1 VGVVDE
7 LRAWPVIPLVVF
19 LGAPYRRPDLIAG
32 RDYLDGGAGGKTALA
47 IGLAGDVAGI
57 CDGCILVWLGDV
69 QSRFAV
75 ISMFEPITQ
84 RRYLLPFKAARL
96 PQQFTDVLVIGGGVA
111 GLRAAIAASDGGAEV
126 LLLTKDTIA
135 ESNTWYA
142 QGGIA
147 AVLQPLDS
155 FDAHVQDT
163 EIAGAGLCDHRAV
176 EITIREGPQRVLEL
190 LSWGAHFDKKLGNPY
205 DLAFTREGGHSVPR
219 IVHAFGDAT
228 GKDVALTL
236 INAVRGREPI
246 RMSERSFAIDLI
258 TDGEPT
264 PRCLG
269 VVAFIDQHVQII
281 WAKRTILAS
290 GGAGQ
295 LYRESTNPKIATA
308 DGHAMAYRAGA
319 LLKDMEMVQFHPTT
333 LYVAG
338 SSRALVTEAVRG
350 EGAYLVDRN
359 GYRFMKDYDPAGE
372 LAPRDIVA
380 RAIVEQ
386 IRKTHFTHVYL
397 DVRHLPTQ
405 QFRERF
411 PQLGKLVD
419 DFDIDV
425 SKDLIPIHP
434 AAHYMIGGVD
444 ADDYGRTSLQGLY
457 AVGEASC
464 SGLHGA
470 NRLGSNS
477 LLEGLTF
484 GARAGGDAAKL
495 AKAEQVNWPLHPGGP
510 EGLEAKVPPSS
521 KTELD
526 ITDVK
531 SSLRSVMWRN
541 VGIER
546 TGERLNETREIIAF
560 WSRYVMDK
568 TFDPTALSQEAVV
581 AGWELQNMLTV
592 CSLITDAAQWRAES
606 RGAHYRQDFPAKDDA
621 CWRLHLLWRRP
632 VEVPTTE
639 PVGE

>member
-1 VGVVDE
+1 
-7 LRAWPVIPLVVF
+7 
-19 LGAPYRRPDLIAG
+19 
-32 RDYLDGGAGGKTALA
+32 
-47 IGLAGDVAGI
+47 
-57 CDGCILVWLGDV
+57 
-69 QSRFAV
+69 
-75 ISMFEPITQ
+75 MFEAITE
-84 RRYLLPFKAARL
+84 RRYLIPFKAARL

-111 GLRAAIAASDGGAEV
+111 GLRAAIAAAEGGAEV
-126 LLLTKDTIA
+126 LVLTKDTIA

-155 FDAHVQDT
+155 YESHVNDT
-163 EIAGAGLCDHRAV
+163 EVAGAGLCDHKAV
-176 EITIREGPQRVLEL
+176 EIVVKEGPRGVLEL
-190 LSWGAHFDKKLGNPY
+190 LSWGAHFDKKIGNPY

-228 GKDVALTL
+228 GKDVAQTL
-236 INAVRGREPI
+236 INTVRAKESI
-246 RMSERSFAIDLI
+246 RTSEKSFVIDLI
-258 TDGEPT
+258 TNDG
-264 PRCLG
+264 RCIGAL
-269 VVAFIDQHVQII
+269 AMIDSNIHVI
-281 WAKRTILAS
+281 WAKCTILAS

-319 LLKDMEMVQFHPTT
+319 TLKDMEMVQFHPTT
-333 LYVAG
+333 LYIAG

-350 EGAYLVDRN
+350 EGAHLIDKN
-359 GYRFMKDYDPAGE
+359 GYRFMKDYDSAGE

-386 IRKTHFTHVYL
+386 IRKTNYTHVYL
-397 DVRHLPTQ
+397 DVRHLPTA

-411 PQLGKLVD
+411 PQLAKLVD
-419 DFDIDV
+419 EFGIDV
-425 SKDLIPIHP
+425 AKEPIPIHP
-434 AAHYMIGGVD
+434 AAHYMIGGIE
-444 ADDYGRTSLQGLY
+444 ADEQARTNLTGLY

-477 LLEGLTF
+477 LLEGLAF
-484 GARAGGDAAKL
+484 GARAGAHAAQAAK
-495 AKAEQVNWPLHPGGP
+495 ETNIDFPVHIDHRIS
-510 EGLEAKVPPSS
+510 PST

-546 TGERLNETREIIAF
+546 TGPRLAETREIVAF
-560 WSRYVMDK
+560 WGRYVMDK
-568 TFDPTALSQEAVV
+568 IFEPALQGPAAI
-581 AGWELQNMLTV
+581 AGWELQNMLTA
-592 CSLITDAAQWRAES
+592 CYLITTAAFTRTES
-606 RGAHYRQDFPAKDDA
+606 RGAHYRLDYRQRDDA
-621 CWRLHLLWRRP
+621 HWRLHLLWQRPTETPTPEP
-632 VEVPTTE
+632 VEI
-639 PVGE
+639 

>member
-1 VGVVDE
+1 MMPAMLE
-7 LRAWPVIPLVVF
+7 
-19 LGAPYRRPDLIAG
+19 
-32 RDYLDGGAGGKTALA
+32 AL
-47 IGLAGDVAGI
+47 
-57 CDGCILVWLGDV
+57 
-69 QSRFAV
+69 S
-75 ISMFEPITQ
+75 Q
-84 RRYLLPFKAARL
+84 RRYLIPFKAARL
-96 PQQFTDVLVIGGGVA
+96 PQQFTDVLVIGGGIA
-111 GLRAAIAASDGGAEV
+111 GLRAAIAAAAEGV
-126 LLLTKDTIA
+126 EVVLLTKDTID

-155 FDAHVQDT
+155 YESHVDDT
-163 EIAGAGLCDHRAV
+163 EKGGAGLCDHEAV
-176 EITIREGPQRVLEL
+176 ETVVREGPQRVLEL
-190 LSWGAHFDKKLGNPY
+190 LEWGANFDKDAAKPHG
-205 DLAFTREGGHSVPR
+205 LAFTREGGHSFAR
-219 IVHAFGDAT
+219 ILHAYGDAT
-228 GKDVALTL
+228 GRELAQTL
-236 INAVRGREPI
+236 IRTLRSRESI
-246 RMSERSFAIDLI
+246 RVSERSFAIDLV
-258 TDGEPT
+258 TDEN
-264 PRCLG
+264 RCVGALALVDG
-269 VVAFIDQHVQII
+269 RVNVI
-281 WAKRTILAS
+281 WSKRTIIAS

-295 LYRESTNPKIATA
+295 LYRETTNPRIATA

-319 LLKDMEMVQFHPTT
+319 TLQDMEMVQFHPTT

-338 SSRALVTEAVRG
+338 ASRALITEAVRG

-359 GYRFMKDYDPAGE
+359 GYRFMKDYHEGAE
-372 LAPRDIVA
+372 LAPRDVVS

-411 PQLGKLVD
+411 PQLARLVD
-419 DFDIDV
+419 QFEIDV

-444 ADDYGRTSLQGLY
+444 VDLLGRTSLTGLS

-464 SGLHGA
+464 TGLHGA

-484 GARAGGDAAKL
+484 GARAGLDAARG
-495 AKAEQVNWPLHPGGP
+495 AKENRVTFRQN
-510 EGLEAKVPPSS
+510 LEHRIAPSS

-526 ITDVK
+526 IADVK

-546 TGERLNETREIIAF
+546 SGERLEETREIVAF

-568 TFDPTALSQEAVV
+568 VFDPDAVGDGAT
-581 AGWELQNMLTV
+581 AGWELQNMLTA
-592 CSLITDAAQWRAES
+592 CALISTAAYTRTES
-606 RGAHYRQDFPAKDDA
+606 RGAHHRLDHPSRDDQH
-621 CWRLHLLWRRP
+621 WRLHLLWRRP
-632 VEVPTTE
+632 METPIPE
-639 PVGE
+639 PIEHV